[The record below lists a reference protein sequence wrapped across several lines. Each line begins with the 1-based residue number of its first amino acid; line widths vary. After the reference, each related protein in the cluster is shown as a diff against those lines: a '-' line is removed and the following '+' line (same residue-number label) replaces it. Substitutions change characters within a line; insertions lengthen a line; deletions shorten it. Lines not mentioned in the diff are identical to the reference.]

1 MKGFI
6 PAKFTPIVFAFYMS
20 GIMAFLMSAVLVAM
34 NTGFGGDYFTRVI
47 GAYLI
52 AFPIAFVCVAILRP
66 VVMKLVDLTIKK
78 SWDQYNEIEAC
89 SDIGVLYIRLCSFT

>member
-34 NTGFGGDYFTRVI
+34 NTGFGGDYFTR
-47 GAYLI
+47 GHRPYQQAY
-52 AFPIAFVCVAILRP
+52 
-66 VVMKLVDLTIKK
+66 
-78 SWDQYNEIEAC
+78 
-89 SDIGVLYIRLCSFT
+89 